1 MSRTG
6 AADDAGIWQ
15 KLHRRRVVQWG
26 VAYVAG
32 AWGFLQGFEYV
43 SEAFGW
49 PGQLR
54 QVAIF
59 TALVGLPIV
68 LLIAWYHGERGK
80 QRVTV
85 TEVVMVALLAAAGVL
100 FSVAATS
107 AWLLVKAGPLGRNPL
122 ADARF
127 SKLTDFEN
135 IERSAAISR
144 DGEFAAFLSDRD
156 GTMDAWVTQIVTG
169 EFHNLTRG
177 EAREFLNDE
186 IRNVG
191 FSPDGSLVTLWSH
204 APGPAEGKRSIDILS
219 VPTMGGPLRKFL
231 VGAAEVDWSSDGTR
245 MVYHPAAPGDPLFV
259 TEPGE
264 RVGRQIYVAAIG
276 THCHFPTWSP
286 DDAFIYFIRG
296 EPPDVMDIWRVRP
309 DGTDAERMT
318 FHESRVS
325 HLVFLD
331 RQTVLYLATIA
342 DGSGPWLHVLDVRRR
357 ESRRLVIGAERYTSL
372 AASADGERLLV
383 TVARSSSSLW
393 RVPISDGVADAS
405 AAVRI
410 DLPTTGGHSPR
421 FGPGYLLYVSSK
433 REQDG
438 IWKLVGETATELWSM
453 PQVRIVGGPAI
464 SPDGQRIAFTAER
477 DGHARLH
484 VMTAD
489 GASARILA
497 ESLEAHGTPAWSP
510 DGQSIAVAASS
521 GGDPRIFVVPL
532 DGRSPVPIVDGFS
545 TDPSWSARGDLI
557 AYAGPQVGVTFEV
570 SAVTPDGKPGP
581 IPKVTLTR
589 GARRIA
595 FWPDGGA
602 LVVLLGETGDRD
614 LSLVDLETGSKRR
627 LTGFGREI
635 AVSDFDVAPDGREIV
650 FDRPAESSDV
660 LLIDR

>member
-1 MSRTG
+1 MSNAS
-6 AADDAGIWQ
+6 AADVDGIWE
-15 KLHRRRVVQWG
+15 KLRRRKVVQWAL
-26 VAYVAG
+26 AYAAG

-54 QVAIF
+54 QVAIL

-107 AWLLVKAGPLGRNPL
+107 AWLLVRTGALGRTPL

-127 SKLTDFEN
+127 SKLTDFEG

-144 DGEFAAFLSDRD
+144 DGKFAAFLSDRD
-156 GTMDAWVTQIVTG
+156 GKLDAWVTQIGTG
-169 EFHNLTRG
+169 EFHNLTHD
-177 EAREFLNDE
+177 EVREFLNDE
-186 IRNVG
+186 IRNVR
-191 FSPDGSLVTLWSH
+191 FSPDGSLVTLWSR
-204 APGPAEGKRSIDILS
+204 APGPADAKRSIDISS
-219 VPTMGGPLRKFL
+219 VPTMGGPLRIFL
-231 VGAAEVDWSSDGTR
+231 AGAAELDWSSDGTR
-245 MVYHPAAPGDPLFV
+245 LVHHPPAPGDPLFV
-259 TEPGE
+259 AGPGE
-264 RVGRQIYVAAIG
+264 AAGRQIYMAAIG

-286 DDAFIYFIRG
+286 DDAFIYFVRG
-296 EPPDVMDIWRVRP
+296 EPPDIMDIWRVRP
-309 DGTDAERMT
+309 DGSDAERMT

-325 HLVFLD
+325 HPVFLD

-342 DGSGPWLHVLDVRRR
+342 DGSGPWLHVLDVRHR
-357 ESRRLVIGAERYTSL
+357 ESRRVVIGTERYTSL
-372 AASADGERLLV
+372 AASADGQRLVV

-453 PQVRIVGGPAI
+453 PQTRIVGGPAV
-464 SPDGQRIAFTAER
+464 SPDGQRVAFTAER

-497 ESLEAHGTPAWSP
+497 ESLEAHGAPAWSP
-510 DGQSIAVAASS
+510 DGQSIAVAALS
-521 GGDPRIFVVPL
+521 GGDPRVFVVPL
-532 DGRSPVPIVDGFS
+532 DGRPAAPIVDGFS
-545 TDPSWSARGDLI
+545 TDPSWSPGGLI
-557 AYAGPQVGVTFEV
+557 AYARPQVGVTFDV
-570 SAVTPDGKPGP
+570 GVVTSDGKPYP

-589 GARRIA
+589 GARRIS

-602 LVVLLGETGDRD
+602 LVVLAGEIGNRD
-614 LSLVDLETGSKRR
+614 FSVVDLETGNQRTV
-627 LTGFGREI
+627 TGFGREI
-635 AVSDFDVAPDGREIV
+635 AVGDFDVAPDGREIV
-650 FDRPAESSDV
+650 FDRPAESSDI